1 MLPGDVSEG
10 LVGVSD
16 DSEGLNGDLEQATGD
31 DLINLDSDSDII
43 PGDGDL
49 IGLDVDIDA
58 PSGNYFDV
66 GGGSEDE
73 PGEDGISV
81 WSGGE
86 SSDEDT
92 TVLQFED
99 AIDTQPDTEIY
110 PDDSAMIHEE
120 PTVDLT
126 DLSTADSFV
135 TPAQSPSNM
144 SPVDTSDDEASDNEN
159 QVVQTARR
167 SKRLRRGRNYLTYPK
182 LGEPKISRYTMM
194 AIEHGPQ

>member
-1 MLPGDVSEG
+1 M
-10 LVGVSD
+10 
-16 DSEGLNGDLEQATGD
+16 EQATG

-49 IGLDVDIDA
+49 IGFDC
-58 PSGNYFDV
+58 PSDNSFDV
-66 GGGSEDE
+66 GGSSEDE
-73 PGEDGISV
+73 PGEGGISV
-81 WSGGE
+81 GSVSE
-86 SSDEDT
+86 SLDEDA
-92 TVLQFED
+92 TVLQLED
-99 AIDTQPDTEIY
+99 ADVIQPDTEIH
-110 PDDSAMIHEE
+110 PDDSEMIHEE

-126 DLSTADSFV
+126 DLSTDSFV

-144 SPVDTSDDEASDNEN
+144 SPVDTSDDEASHNEN